1 MDNKREDLHGT
12 KSNNGNSKGVCST
25 MASIVI
31 FLLPKKVLF
40 LYRIYVL
47 SRLRFSIFRYSM
59 VAKVQHRITTLATRV
74 WNIRLGYQSGSL
86 SLHSMLLL
94 LLPLVVVLPS
104 CRVLF
109 SKPILWR
116 GMLKQNMIFCLF
128 IKLDCS
134 PTEWLG

>member
-109 SKPILWR
+109 FKTHS
-116 GMLKQNMIFCLF
+116 LKRNVKTKYDVLF
-128 IKLDCS
+128 VY
-134 PTEWLG
+134 